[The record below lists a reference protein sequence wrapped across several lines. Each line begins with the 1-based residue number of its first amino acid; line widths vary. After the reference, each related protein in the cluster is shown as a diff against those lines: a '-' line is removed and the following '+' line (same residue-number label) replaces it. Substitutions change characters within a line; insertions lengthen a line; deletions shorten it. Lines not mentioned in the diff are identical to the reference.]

1 MRNDRAEGIIDV
13 AIEGWKEGRSEYLK
27 SITPIADW
35 SDLIDD
41 FDFSPLEF
49 YQRIVAELEKRQ
61 VPDLLIGTTLLRES
75 TPFSPK
81 RLYLQLRRERFVFE
95 IGAAQFGSSWAV
107 SWRLF
112 DRRRGAKFA
121 DFLAVAIFV
130 LPVLMGLTLVFNM
143 PIVALIVGT
152 GIALLWSIM
161 RWAARGNK
169 AYLDELIGRIP
180 FVGRI
185 YESIFHPETFF
196 RLDQREMYRLAVQRS
211 VKKVL
216 TDLGAQKGN
225 RSLAELD
232 PKPIL
237 RDLYRR

>member
-1 MRNDRAEGIIDV
+1 MGNDRTEGIIEAAV
-13 AIEGWKEGRSEYLK
+13 EGWKEGRSEYLK
-27 SITPIADW
+27 STTPIADW
-35 SDLIDD
+35 NDLIDD
-41 FDFSPLEF
+41 FDFSPQEF
-49 YQRIVAELEKRQ
+49 YQRIITELEKRQ

-75 TPFSPK
+75 SALSPK

-121 DFLAVAIFV
+121 DYLTLAIFG
-130 LPVLMGLTLVFNM
+130 LPVLWGLTLAFNVR
-143 PIVALIVGT
+143 IVVLIVGT
-152 GIALLWSIM
+152 GIALLWSMM

-169 AYLDELIGRIP
+169 AHLDELICRIP
-180 FVGRI
+180 FFGRI
-185 YESIFHPETFF
+185 YESLFHPETFF
-196 RLDQREMYRLAVQRS
+196 RLDQREMYRQAVQRS
-211 VKKVL
+211 VQKVL

-225 RSLAELD
+225 RSLAQIE